1 VLDAEFGERVARRL
15 AALVE
20 PSFDRLMAK
29 MEAVLAG
36 IGEVN
41 GRLLLIEEH
50 YRSCP
55 AREGVR

>member
-36 IGEVN
+36 IQAVVLAYE
-41 GRLLLIEEH
+41 
-50 YRSCP
+50 P
-55 AREGVR
+55 GVIRPGG